1 MPFQTVFELLLV
13 YGWLVKRL
21 PPAPVWQD
29 QPGDAA
35 HVVFHHLRP
44 PFIGRQGNGG
54 LVHGDVG
61 AHAINVKV
69 HADTSNQAQHGIVQL
84 YCREPVSRLD
94 EARSAPPVRRQ
105 PTA

>member
-1 MPFQTVFELLLV
+1 MPFQTIFELLLV

-29 QPGDAA
+29 QPGGAA

-44 PFIGRQGNGG
+44 PFMSCQGNGG

-61 AHAINVKV
+61 THAINVKV
-69 HADTSNQAQHGIVQL
+69 HADTVIKRSMASSSCTAG
-84 YCREPVSRLD
+84 SRC
-94 EARSAPPVRRQ
+94 
-105 PTA
+105 

>member
-1 MPFQTVFELLLV
+1 MSFQTVFELLLV

-21 PPAPVWQD
+21 PPAPVRQD

-54 LVHGDVG
+54 PVHGDVG
-61 AHAINVKV
+61 AHAIDVKV
-69 HADTSNQAQHGIVQL
+69 HADAGNQAQHGL
-84 YCREPVSRLD
+84 G
-94 EARSAPPVRRQ
+94 VRPGAGVVPR
-105 PTA
+105 

>member
-54 LVHGDVG
+54 PVHGDVG
-61 AHAINVKV
+61 AHAIDVKV
-69 HADTSNQAQHGIVQL
+69 HADAGNQAQHGIVEL
-84 YCREPVSRLD
+84 YGREPVLSPR
-94 EARSAPPVRRQ
+94 
-105 PTA
+105 